1 MLRLLKQ
8 LNYQEPFISE
18 YENDNL
24 KVYFDEEWQSY
35 KLTVDGKEWMSYDI
49 KGHTQAFEFY
59 SHQTLAKGHCICTGM
74 GFGVRES
81 WLLKNP
87 NVTKVTVVERNQ
99 CVIDYHKWNNSPF
112 LKHVEVIHDDA
123 SKYVGNC
130 DTLLLDHYESS
141 DPHEVLADA
150 SKIVQNIEHDTLW
163 IWPLEA
169 IITSARRRRLDR
181 STVKVFTNENFIT
194 RMEIYENIKQIYE
207 LDTLPQLT
215 EEDLDLFCFMYNS
228 KLYSDY
234 KRLFLINHPILY
246 RI

>member
-18 YENDNL
+18 YQNGKID
-24 KVYFDEEWQSY
+24 VYFDEEWQAY
-35 KLTVDGKEWMSYDI
+35 KLTVGGKEWMSYDI

-59 SHQTLAKGHCICTGM
+59 SHYNLAKGHCICTGM

-81 WLLKNP
+81 WLLRNP
-87 NVTKVTVVERNQ
+87 DVTKVTVIEKNPE
-99 CVIDYHKWNNSPF
+99 VIEYHEYNKSPF
-112 LKHVEVIHDDA
+112 LKHVEVINDDA
-123 SKYVGNC
+123 STYKGSC

-150 SKIVQNIEHDTLW
+150 SRIVQNIEHDTLW

-169 IITSARRRRLDR
+169 IVTSARRRRLDR
-181 STVKVFTNENFIT
+181 SNVKVFSDETFIT
-194 RMEIYENIKQIYE
+194 RMEVYENLKQIYE
-207 LDTLPQLT
+207 LDTLPELS
-215 EEDLDLFCFMYNS
+215 EGDLDLFCFMYHS